1 MTRRILVVVAGVVL
15 AAVLFVLSI
24 FLASELGSE
33 LVTLGTVGADGAT
46 AETRLWIVDDG
57 GSAWL
62 RAGVSESGWLQ
73 RIEANPAVV
82 VERGGTTVSYRAVP
96 VPDPARRDR
105 IHRLMREKYGWA
117 DRWISI
123 IRDGGASVPVR
134 LDPPRAP

>member
-1 MTRRILVVVAGVVL
+1 MGVVL
-15 AAVLFVLSI
+15 ALALFVASI
-24 FLASELGSE
+24 LLASELGSE

-46 AETRLWIVDDG
+46 SETRLWIVDDG

-62 RAGVSESGWLQ
+62 RAGVPESGWLL
-73 RIEANPAVV
+73 RIQANPAVV
-82 VERGGTTVSYRAVP
+82 VERGGTTTSFRAVP
-96 VPDPARRDR
+96 VSDPILRDR

-134 LDPPRAP
+134 LDPRAAP

>member
-46 AETRLWIVDDG
+46 TETRLWIVDDG

-62 RAGVSESGWLQ
+62 RAGVPESGWLL
-73 RIEANPAVV
+73 RIQANPAVV
-82 VERGGTTVSYRAVP
+82 VERGGTRASFRAVP
-96 VPDPARRDR
+96 VFDAVLRDR
-105 IHRLMREKYGWA
+105 IHRLMRDKYGWA

-123 IRDGGASVPVR
+123 VRNGGGSVPVR
-134 LDPPRAP
+134 LDPPAAP